1 MPGGLQADVGLMATL
16 VDGDI
21 EIVFAALAGAFEAAA
36 DGGCLLVTTVSDAS
50 PVPQEGAR

>member
-1 MPGGLQADVGLMATL
+1 MATL